1 MNTTNLHPEADGTP
15 TTSGRYSR
23 QLLFAPIGTAGQ
35 AKLGAARVAI
45 VGMGALG
52 TVLANHMA
60 RAGVGFLRLIDRD
73 FVEESNLQRQML
85 YDEADAA
92 ASEPKAMAA
101 AKRLQ
106 QANSEITLEPIVSDL
121 NAINAEALLSDVDL
135 ILDGTDN
142 FSVRFLVNDVSAKHR
157 IPWIYGGA
165 VSSRG
170 VSLTI
175 IPGST
180 PCLRCMFGQSPAQ
193 GTAETCDTAGVIGP
207 IIHTVASHQS
217 TEALKLLVGA
227 HEQLNRKMV
236 HWDLWHNQHAAV
248 DVSKARKTDC
258 PACAQERYEYLEQ
271 DLGEDTI
278 QTLCGRNSVQIQP
291 LHAGAFDLK
300 EWAAKW
306 GQLGSIELNP
316 FLLKFHINDTLTLVL
331 FPDGRVIIQG
341 TDDPI
346 QAKSLYSRYVGM

>member
-1 MNTTNLHPEADGTP
+1 MNTINLHNDADH
-15 TTSGRYSR
+15 TSSSNRYSR
-23 QLLFAPIGTAGQ
+23 QLLFAPIGATGQ
-35 AKLGAARVAI
+35 AKLAAARVAI

-52 TVLANHMA
+52 TVLSNHMA

-73 FVEESNLQRQML
+73 FVEQSNLQRQML
-85 YDEADAA
+85 YDEADAD

-106 QANSEITLEPIVSDL
+106 QANSAITLEPIVIDL
-121 NAINAEALLSDVDL
+121 NALNAESLLSDVDL

-142 FSVRFLVNDVSAKHR
+142 FSVRFLINDVSAKHR

-175 IPGST
+175 IPGTT

-248 DVSKARKTDC
+248 DVSKARKADC
-258 PACAQERYEYLEQ
+258 PACALERYEYLEQ

-291 LHAGAFDLK
+291 LQAGSFHLE

-306 GQLGSIELNP
+306 EPLGRIELNP
-316 FLLKFHINDTLTLVL
+316 FLLKFHINETLTLVL
-331 FPDGRVIIQG
+331 FPDGRILIQG
-341 TDDPI
+341 TNDPS
-346 QAKSLYSRYVGM
+346 QAKSLYSRYIGM